1 MSTNDA
7 FPTAM
12 HIAAAMQ
19 VHKLLLPAL
28 KKMHAALE
36 EKVVAFDKYIK
47 TGRTHVQDATPL
59 TLGQEFSGYAQQVAF
74 AEERLHD
81 SMKRVY
87 MLAQGG
93 TAVGTGLNAPKGFGD
108 SVAAEMK
115 KMTGIPFV
123 SSPNKFESMAAHDV
137 LVELSGTLNVIATSF
152 HKIANDIRFLGSGP
166 RSGLGEIT
174 LPSNEPGSSIMP
186 GKVNPTQSEAMTMLA
201 AQVMGN
207 HVAATFAGANGH
219 FELNAYKPVIGH
231 NVLQSIRLLADGAD
245 SFTKHCIV
253 GIEPNPKRIQEH
265 LERSLMLVTAL
276 NPHIGYEKAASIAK
290 LAQKKDT
297 TLKAAA
303 LELGYLTAE
312 EFDKWVD
319 PSKMLGK

>member
-1 MSTNDA
+1 M
-7 FPTAM
+7 
-12 HIAAAMQ
+12 
-19 VHKLLLPAL
+19 
-28 KKMHAALE
+28 
-36 EKVVAFDKYIK
+36 
-47 TGRTHVQDATPL
+47 G
-59 TLGQEFSGYAQQVAF
+59 
-74 AEERLHD
+74 
-81 SMKRVY
+81 
-87 MLAQGG
+87 
-93 TAVGTGLNAPKGFGD
+93 
-108 SVAAEMK
+108 K

-123 SSPNKFESMAAHDV
+123 SSPNKFESMAAHDA
-137 LVELSGTLNVIATSF
+137 LVELSGALNVLAVSF
-152 HKIANDIRFLGSGP
+152 MKIANDIRFLGSGP

-207 HVAATFAGANGH
+207 HVAATAAGSNAH

-231 NVLQSIRLLADGAD
+231 NVLESIRLLADGAT
-245 SFTKHCIV
+245 SFTEHCIV
-253 GIEPNPKRIQEH
+253 GIEANPKRIQEH